1 MLVDDGGGGALEES
15 IRDMSGFRAQEGALA
30 MVVAERSR
38 SGWRISMLEEEVMV
52 IVEVG
57 LDAVPQGEVNGVK
70 SPRTLIQSSSDIPIS
85 TSMQL
90 F

>member
-1 MLVDDGGGGALEES
+1 
-15 IRDMSGFRAQEGALA
+15 MSGFRVQEGALA

-38 SGWRISMLEEEVMV
+38 SGWRISMLEEVVMV

-85 TSMQL
+85 TSVH
-90 F
+90 FS